1 MSTKINEIKNFI
13 KMKPYSILVLFIL
26 IIGVLLR
33 VINISNIPN
42 ALNVDEA
49 SAGYEAYSILHSGID
64 RNGNFLPAFLVAWRK
79 WIKCTFYLFNNTFYF
94 SFWIKYFFY

>member
-1 MSTKINEIKNFI
+1 MSIKIKEIKNFI
-13 KMKPYSILVLFIL
+13 KIKRYSILVLLIF
-26 IIGVLLR
+26 IIGVLIR

-79 WIKCTFYLFNNTFYF
+79 WAECTSYLFYDTFYF